1 MKTLNELLQFMDEVP
16 CDRRSIATWNAKRQK
31 SKESFPQGLINA
43 LDASGHIT
51 KWLKGG
57 KS

>member
-16 CDRRSIATWNAKRQK
+16 CGERNIATWNAKRQE
-31 SKESFPQGLINA
+31 SKESFPKELINA